1 VLTAVLSCLN
11 SGMYTASR
19 MLFVL
24 AGRREAPLQL
34 VHVTKRGVPAV
45 AILASSVIGF
55 LCVIAA
61 AVSPD
66 TVFAFLLNSSGAII
80 LFIYCLIGISQIVLR
95 YRTGSAGLRVK
106 MWLFPVL
113 SIITVAGIVAI
124 LAQMGIVEES
134 RSQLILSLLS
144 WAIVIVFYFANKWFI
159 GRRPIVEGAIATTKP
174 HRVLVMA
181 NETANSAELL
191 DELRRI
197 GADSATSYYVVVPA
211 SPIETGVTATHGPL
225 DVMEATHEAA
235 KARLDYTLSTL
246 RSENLEADGALG
258 DYRPMRALADAV
270 DTFHPDQIVIATLPL
285 ESSVWHRFEVVDRA
299 RAEYSNLP
307 VTHVVATPVAAE
319 PAV

>member
-1 VLTAVLSCLN
+1 
-11 SGMYTASR
+11 
-19 MLFVL
+19 
-24 AGRREAPLQL
+24 
-34 VHVTKRGVPAV
+34 VTKRGVPAV
-45 AILASSVIGF
+45 AILTSSIIGF

-66 TVFAFLLNSSGAII
+66 TIFAFLLNSSGAII
-80 LFIYCLIGISQIVLR
+80 LFIYCLIGISEIVLR
-95 YRTGSAGLRVK
+95 FRTGSANLRVK
-106 MWLFPVL
+106 TWLFPVL

-124 LAQMGIVEES
+124 LAQMGIVEDS

-144 WAIVIVFYFANKWFI
+144 WAVVIVFYFANKWFI
-159 GRRPIVEGAIATTKP
+159 ARRPVVEGAVATTKP

-181 NETANSAELL
+181 NETASSAELL

-197 GADSATSYYVVVPA
+197 GADSAASYYVVVPA

-225 DVMEATHEAA
+225 DVMEATEQAA
-235 KARLDYTLSTL
+235 QARLDYTLSTL

-258 DYRPMRALADAV
+258 DYRPMRALANAV

-307 VTHVVATPVAAE
+307 VTHVVATPATVGHS
-319 PAV
+319 VQ

>member
-1 VLTAVLSCLN
+1 
-11 SGMYTASR
+11 
-19 MLFVL
+19 
-24 AGRREAPLQL
+24 
-34 VHVTKRGVPAV
+34 
-45 AILASSVIGF
+45 
-55 LCVIAA
+55 
-61 AVSPD
+61 
-66 TVFAFLLNSSGAII
+66 
-80 LFIYCLIGISQIVLR
+80 
-95 YRTGSAGLRVK
+95 VK

-124 LAQMGIVEES
+124 LAQMGIVEDS

-159 GRRPIVEGAIATTKP
+159 ARRPIVEGAVATTKP
-174 HRVLVMA
+174 KRVLVMA

-197 GADSATSYYVVVPA
+197 GADSAASYYVVVPA

-225 DVMEATHEAA
+225 NVMEATEEAA
-235 KARLDYTLSTL
+235 TARLDYTLSAL
-246 RSENLEADGALG
+246 RSENLEAEGALG
-258 DYRPMRALADAV
+258 DYRPMRALANAV

-319 PAV
+319 HSV